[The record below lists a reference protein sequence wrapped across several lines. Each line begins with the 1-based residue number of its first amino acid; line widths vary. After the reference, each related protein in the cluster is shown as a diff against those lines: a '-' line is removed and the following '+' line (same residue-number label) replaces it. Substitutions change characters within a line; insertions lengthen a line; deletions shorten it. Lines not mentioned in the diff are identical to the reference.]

1 MTTALAN
8 FDWDVRGW
16 TYSTWLTLFDCFT
29 NSFVRFFKRTFCAQQ
44 MRCMPRSPVG
54 AQRLDT
60 NSSDTRPEWMGFY
73 AFRRGIAPAVATL
86 ANAMAAKSVMR
97 HSNLATTTAHY
108 INSEPAEAVRA
119 VDKIG
124 ELFDNTNG
132 SGRPN

>member
-1 MTTALAN
+1 
-8 FDWDVRGW
+8 
-16 TYSTWLTLFDCFT
+16 
-29 NSFVRFFKRTFCAQQ
+29 
-44 MRCMPRSPVG
+44 
-54 AQRLDT
+54 
-60 NSSDTRPEWMGFY
+60 MGFY
-73 AFRRGIAPAVATL
+73 ALRRGIAAAVATV
-86 ANAMAAKSVMR
+86 ANARAAKSVMR

>member
-1 MTTALAN
+1 LEPLGDASKYDFAALRLDGTQFGN
-8 FDWDVRGW
+8 FFFQV
-16 TYSTWLTLFDCFT
+16 
-29 NSFVRFFKRTFCAQQ
+29 NSDRRTFCVRQ
-44 MRCMPRSPVG
+44 MHCMPRTPVG

-60 NSSDTRPEWMGFY
+60 NSSETLPEWMGFY
-73 AFRRGIAPAVATL
+73 ALRRGIAAAVATL

-119 VDKIG
+119 VDKTG